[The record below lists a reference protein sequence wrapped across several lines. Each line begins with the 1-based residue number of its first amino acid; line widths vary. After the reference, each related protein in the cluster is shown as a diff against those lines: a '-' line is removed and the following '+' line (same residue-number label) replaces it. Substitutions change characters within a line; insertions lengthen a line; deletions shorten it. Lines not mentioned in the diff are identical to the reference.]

1 MDGCWLVGCWLV
13 GWLVADFAGWAFL
26 LCWCAAVLVCRYAGV
41 PLCLCAAMPV
51 CRCVR
56 VSLSGGAG
64 YVTRFG
70 CALLCYALF
79 GCALFGGAENVA
91 FAGRAAEAFEL
102 EAGVA
107 EGLFDCSF
115 GAVGCEDCSGCS
127 IVGNFAE
134 YFYVPKLRLRCG

>member
-1 MDGCWLVGCWLV
+1 
-13 GWLVADFAGWAFL
+13 
-26 LCWCAAVLVCRYAGV
+26 
-41 PLCLCAAMPV
+41 MP
-51 CRCVR
+51 
-56 VSLSGGAG
+56 LSGGAG
-64 YVTRFG
+64 SVTRFG
-70 CALLCYALF
+70 FALF
-79 GCALFGGAENVA
+79 GYALFGGAENVA

-127 IVGNFAE
+127 IKGNFAE